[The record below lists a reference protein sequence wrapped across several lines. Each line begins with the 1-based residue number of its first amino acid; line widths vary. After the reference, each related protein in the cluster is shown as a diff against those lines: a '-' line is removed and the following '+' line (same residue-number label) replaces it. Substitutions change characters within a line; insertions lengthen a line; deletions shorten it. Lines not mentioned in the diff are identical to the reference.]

1 MNAIV
6 EIDKAGRIVIP
17 KKIRDAMGLSAGSRL
32 RVERAGDRL
41 VMEPPVEEARLEMR
55 DGLLVLAGG
64 GKRTVEDVN
73 REIQEQRE
81 RRMRFVAG
89 LSDEPRASG

>member
-6 EIDKAGRIVIP
+6 EIDKAGRVVIP
-17 KKIRDAMGLSAGSRL
+17 KKIRDVMGLKAGSRL
-32 RVERAGDRL
+32 RVEHLGDRL

-73 REIQEQRE
+73 REIQEQRD

-89 LSDEPRASG
+89 LSDEP

>member
-1 MNAIV
+1 MDAIV

-17 KKIRDAMGLSAGSRL
+17 KKMRDAMGLKTGTRL
-32 RVERAGDRL
+32 RLERSGDL
-41 VMEPPVEEARLEMR
+41 LMMEPPVEESRLEMR

-64 GKRTVEDVN
+64 GKRSVEDVN
-73 REIQEQRE
+73 REIEEQRE

-89 LSDEPRASG
+89 LSDEP

>member
-17 KKIRDAMGLSAGSRL
+17 KKIRDEMGLGAGSRL
-32 RVERAGDRL
+32 RLERAGDRL
-41 VMEPPVEEARLEMR
+41 VMEPPVEESRLEMR
-55 DGLLVLAGG
+55 DGLLVLVSG

-81 RRMRFVAG
+81 RRMRVVAG
-89 LSDEPRASG
+89 LSDEP

>member
-17 KKIRDAMGLSAGSRL
+17 KKMRDVLGLKAGTRL
-32 RVERAGDRL
+32 RLERAGDRL
-41 VMEPPVEEARLEMR
+41 VMEPPVEEAHLEMR

-73 REIQEQRE
+73 REIQAQRE

-89 LSDEPRASG
+89 LSDEP

>member
-6 EIDKAGRIVIP
+6 EIDRAGRIVVP
-17 KKIRDAMGLSAGSRL
+17 KKFRDAMGLTPGTRL
-32 RVERAGDRL
+32 RLERSGNLL
-41 VMEPPVEEARLEMR
+41 VMEPPVEEAHLEIR
-55 DGLLVLAGG
+55 DGLLVLVGG

-81 RRMRFVAG
+81 RRTRFVAG
-89 LSDEPRASG
+89 LSDEP

>member
-6 EIDKAGRIVIP
+6 EIDKAGRILIP
-17 KKIRDAMGLSAGSRL
+17 KKMRDAMGLGAGSRL

-73 REIQEQRE
+73 REIEEQRE

-89 LSDEPRASG
+89 LSDEP

>member
-17 KKIRDAMGLSAGSRL
+17 KKMRDAMGLGAGSRL

-41 VMEPPVEEARLEMR
+41 VMESPVEESRLEMR

-73 REIQEQRE
+73 REIEEQRE

-89 LSDEPRASG
+89 LSDEP

>member
-17 KKIRDAMGLSAGSRL
+17 KKMRDAMGLQAGSRL

-55 DGLLVLAGG
+55 DCLLVLVGG
-64 GKRTVEDVN
+64 GRRTVEDVN
-73 REIQEQRE
+73 REIHDERE
-81 RRMRFVAG
+81 RRMQFIAG
-89 LSDEPRASG
+89 LSDEP

>member
-17 KKIRDAMGLSAGSRL
+17 KKMRDAMGLRAGTRL
-32 RVERAGDRL
+32 LVERAGDRL
-41 VMEPPVEEARLEMR
+41 VIEHPVEEGHLEMR
-55 DGLLVLAGG
+55 DGLLVLVGG

-73 REIQEQRE
+73 QEIQRGYEE
-81 RRMRFVAG
+81 RHRRIMEGSG
-89 LSDEPRASG
+89 LE

>member
-6 EIDKAGRIVIP
+6 EIDKSGRIVIP
-17 KKIRDAMGLSAGSRL
+17 KKMRDAMGLGAGSRL

-55 DGLLVLAGG
+55 DGLLALAGG

-89 LSDEPRASG
+89 LSDEP